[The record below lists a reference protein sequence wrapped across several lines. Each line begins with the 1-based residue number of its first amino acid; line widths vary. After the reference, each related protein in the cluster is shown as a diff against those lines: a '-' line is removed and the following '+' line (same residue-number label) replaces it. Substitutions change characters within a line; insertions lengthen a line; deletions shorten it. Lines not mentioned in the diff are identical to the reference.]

1 MNKITKYDELIKEKW
16 DKSDIQCFQDFLKT
30 FANPAKTE
38 WSKNI
43 LNTKLP
49 VLSIKTPA
57 LKEIIKNIFKGN
69 YISFLDL
76 MIWEY
81 YENTAI
87 NGFLISMIKDF
98 DVYKRYLDI
107 YSSKAD
113 N

>member
-1 MNKITKYDELIKEKW
+1 MNEIKEFDELIKENW
-16 DKSDIQCFQDFLKT
+16 NKSDIKCFQKFLKT
-30 FANPAKTE
+30 FENPDKIE
-38 WSKNI
+38 WSKNM

-49 VLSIKTPA
+49 VLSIKTPV

-69 YISFLDL
+69 YMSFLDL

-98 DVYKRYLDI
+98 DIYKKYL
-107 YSSKAD
+107 
-113 N
+113 